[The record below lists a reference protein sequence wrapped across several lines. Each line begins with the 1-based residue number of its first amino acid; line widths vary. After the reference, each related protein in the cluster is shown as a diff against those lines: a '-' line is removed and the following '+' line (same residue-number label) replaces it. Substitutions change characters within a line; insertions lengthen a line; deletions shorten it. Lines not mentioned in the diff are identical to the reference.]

1 MKQENKIVGLYP
13 LTKFYL
19 AIVLVVLDII
29 MPGILSKLVVFVIV
43 NIIAALS
50 DVWKSFIRK
59 VRNSVGVLFVILLF
73 IQTFFYPRGEVIFSF
88 WIFNAKLEGILFAL
102 KLGITLMGVGGS
114 LIWFFSVTQEKD
126 FVLALEKSGMSAK
139 ASYVV
144 LSTLQMV
151 PVLKKKSQT
160 IMNAQKARGVETEG
174 NLLVRAKVFVP
185 TIIPLVLSSIAGTEE
200 RALTL
205 EARGFSSGIKPTHLY
220 DIEKTEADKKE
231 VVIIRSFRYCR
242 EGCFMAYI
250 DIQNV
255 TYTYPLTK
263 TPSIADVNLS
273 FERGKF
279 YAILGAN
286 GSGKT
291 TLCNIIRGF
300 IPNFFQGEMKGK
312 VIIDGK
318 NLEEYE
324 MGEIASKIGYVFQ
337 NPFNQITGARDTVYG
352 EIAYGLENFG
362 VPVAEIKTRV
372 EKIMEITNT
381 TYLQEKNPF
390 ELSGGQQQ
398 RVALASVLVLEPDIL
413 VIDEPTSQLDP
424 QETERVFEIIK
435 TMKKMGKTIIL
446 VEHKME
452 LVAEYCDEV
461 VVLHQGKVI
470 RHGDKHDVLSEI
482 ELEKF
487 GVMLPLTVYLAN
499 ELKKH
504 GVRMKDN
511 IITSDEMADQLQKIG
526 KKE

>member
-1 MKQENKIVGLYP
+1 
-13 LTKFYL
+13 
-19 AIVLVVLDII
+19 
-29 MPGILSKLVVFVIV
+29 
-43 NIIAALS
+43 
-50 DVWKSFIRK
+50 
-59 VRNSVGVLFVILLF
+59 
-73 IQTFFYPRGEVIFSF
+73 
-88 WIFNAKLEGILFAL
+88 
-102 KLGITLMGVGGS
+102 
-114 LIWFFSVTQEKD
+114 
-126 FVLALEKSGMSAK
+126 
-139 ASYVV
+139 
-144 LSTLQMV
+144 
-151 PVLKKKSQT
+151 
-160 IMNAQKARGVETEG
+160 
-174 NLLVRAKVFVP
+174 
-185 TIIPLVLSSIAGTEE
+185 
-200 RALTL
+200 
-205 EARGFSSGIKPTHLY
+205 
-220 DIEKTEADKKE
+220 
-231 VVIIRSFRYCR
+231 
-242 EGCFMAYI
+242 MAYI

-435 TMKKMGKTIIL
+435 TMKQMGKTIIL

-452 LVAEYCDEV
+452 LNKIAARWPAKAVA
-461 VVLHQGKVI
+461 
-470 RHGDKHDVLSEI
+470 
-482 ELEKF
+482 
-487 GVMLPLTVYLAN
+487 
-499 ELKKH
+499 
-504 GVRMKDN
+504 
-511 IITSDEMADQLQKIG
+511 
-526 KKE
+526 

>member
-29 MPGILSKLVVFVIV
+29 MPGILSKLVVFVII

-50 DVWKSFIRK
+50 GVWKSFIRK

-205 EARGFSSGIKPTHLY
+205 EARGFSSGIK
-220 DIEKTEADKKE
+220 
-231 VVIIRSFRYCR
+231 
-242 EGCFMAYI
+242 
-250 DIQNV
+250 
-255 TYTYPLTK
+255 
-263 TPSIADVNLS
+263 
-273 FERGKF
+273 
-279 YAILGAN
+279 
-286 GSGKT
+286 
-291 TLCNIIRGF
+291 
-300 IPNFFQGEMKGK
+300 
-312 VIIDGK
+312 
-318 NLEEYE
+318 
-324 MGEIASKIGYVFQ
+324 
-337 NPFNQITGARDTVYG
+337 
-352 EIAYGLENFG
+352 
-362 VPVAEIKTRV
+362 
-372 EKIMEITNT
+372 
-381 TYLQEKNPF
+381 
-390 ELSGGQQQ
+390 
-398 RVALASVLVLEPDIL
+398 
-413 VIDEPTSQLDP
+413 
-424 QETERVFEIIK
+424 
-435 TMKKMGKTIIL
+435 
-446 VEHKME
+446 
-452 LVAEYCDEV
+452 
-461 VVLHQGKVI
+461 VI

>member
-1 MKQENKIVGLYP
+1 
-13 LTKFYL
+13 
-19 AIVLVVLDII
+19 
-29 MPGILSKLVVFVIV
+29 
-43 NIIAALS
+43 
-50 DVWKSFIRK
+50 
-59 VRNSVGVLFVILLF
+59 
-73 IQTFFYPRGEVIFSF
+73 
-88 WIFNAKLEGILFAL
+88 
-102 KLGITLMGVGGS
+102 
-114 LIWFFSVTQEKD
+114 
-126 FVLALEKSGMSAK
+126 
-139 ASYVV
+139 
-144 LSTLQMV
+144 
-151 PVLKKKSQT
+151 
-160 IMNAQKARGVETEG
+160 
-174 NLLVRAKVFVP
+174 
-185 TIIPLVLSSIAGTEE
+185 
-200 RALTL
+200 
-205 EARGFSSGIKPTHLY
+205 
-220 DIEKTEADKKE
+220 
-231 VVIIRSFRYCR
+231 
-242 EGCFMAYI
+242 MAYI

-435 TMKKMGKTIIL
+435 TMKQMGKTIIL

-504 GVRMKDN
+504 GIIEFKDVSFQYPNGFSAVENVSFEINEGEAIAIIGQNGAGKTTTVKMINGLLKPTHGTVLIDGMDTKDYTTAQLSKIAGYVFQNPDDQIFHNNVEDEIRFGPKKQGLSEEEIVKKTEWAAKLCGLSEQMQENPYNLPLSIRKFVSIASVLAMDDKILILDEPTAGQDLIGINRLEN
-511 IITSDEMADQLQKIG
+511 ILTEL
-526 KKE
+526 KKENKTVVTITHDMEFAVNNFKKIFVMSHKNLLRVGNAKEIFSDDELLKDSMLKKTYIGDLCDRLNLNETAVTIEEFLKYFV